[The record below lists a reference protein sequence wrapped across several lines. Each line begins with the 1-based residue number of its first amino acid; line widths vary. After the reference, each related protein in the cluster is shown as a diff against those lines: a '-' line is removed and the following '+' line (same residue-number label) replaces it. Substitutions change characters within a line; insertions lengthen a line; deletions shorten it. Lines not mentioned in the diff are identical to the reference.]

1 MGPVV
6 RVRFNPSE
14 IYMSTFKVAVEMI
27 DTVSPHP
34 NAERL
39 DIATLAGMSF
49 EFIIGKGQFKPGDR
63 VVYYPVDSLLPPA
76 IIERLGVKLSGKAK
90 NRIKT
95 IKLRG
100 CISQGIVG
108 STDILNGLDH
118 TDPREDYAD
127 ILGIT
132 KYEPEERHSGGP
144 NMSGSGPTLAAGV
157 SVYDIEGCDRYKAI
171 VNSLMPVEMLIMEK
185 VEGRHAA
192 LTRFPEYGRI
202 VRMSRRHSLPDAP
215 EALAECE
222 WYRGMKNSGW
232 FDAIERLAK
241 RFPEDQVTIRGELVG
256 PGCQGNIYAL
266 PEHLVL
272 AFDIE
277 VSGQPLCGSTFLAMC
292 DHIGIETV
300 PVLAFNVTL
309 EAWLDGKDAK
319 TASTGTSLIRPI
331 LREGI
336 VFRPYRAHH
345 ADVTI
350 RGLGRPILKYRS
362 PEYLAGSE
370 L

>member
-1 MGPVV
+1 
-6 RVRFNPSE
+6 
-14 IYMSTFKVAVEMI
+14 MSTFKIAVETI

-34 NAERL
+34 NADRL
-39 DIATLAGMSF
+39 DIATLVGMSF
-49 EFIIGKGQFKPGDR
+49 EFIILKGQFKPGDR
-63 VVYYPVDSLLPPA
+63 VVYYPVDSLLPA
-76 IIERLGVKLSGKAK
+76 EVTDKLGLTGKLCGKNK
-90 NRIKT
+90 NRVKT

-108 STDILNGLDH
+108 STDILGGLDH
-118 TDPREDYAD
+118 TDPREDYASV
-127 ILGIT
+127 LGIL
-132 KYEPEERHSGGP
+132 KYEPEEHHPGGP
-144 NMSGSGPTLAAGV
+144 NRPRGERGGPTLADGV

-171 VNSLMPVEMLIMEK
+171 VQSLMPIEMLVMEK

-192 LTRFPEYGRI
+192 LTRFPDGRI

-215 EALAECE
+215 EDLAACD
-222 WYRGMKNSGW
+222 WHWGMTNSGW
-232 FDAIERLAK
+232 YTAIEKLAK

-256 PGCQGNIYAL
+256 PGCQGNIYGL
-266 PEHLVL
+266 KQNMVV

-277 VSGQPLCGSTFLAMC
+277 VGSLPLCGSTFLAMC
-292 DHIGIETV
+292 NHIGIETV

-319 TASTGTSLIRPI
+319 TASTGKSLIKPDI

-336 VFRPYRAHH
+336 VFRPYNKLQAEQ
-345 ADVTI
+345 TI